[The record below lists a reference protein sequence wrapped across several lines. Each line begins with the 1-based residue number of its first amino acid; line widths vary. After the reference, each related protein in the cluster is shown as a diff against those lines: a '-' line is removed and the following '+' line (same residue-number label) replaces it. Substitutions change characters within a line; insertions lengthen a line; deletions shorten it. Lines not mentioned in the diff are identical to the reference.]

1 MYRIEGTID
10 LKISRKELELLLN
23 SLKLTMSVIKNK
35 SDNLDLYKKLLRDLT
50 YVEKQWEEKEKE
62 YYKSKEAATRG

>member
-50 YVEKQWEEKEKE
+50 YVEKQWEEKEEK
-62 YYKSKEAATRG
+62 YYKSKETETRG

>member
-50 YVEKQWEEKEKE
+50 YVEKQWEEKEEKH
-62 YYKSKEAATRG
+62 YKSKETATRG

>member
-23 SLKLTMSVIKNK
+23 SLKASMSIIKNE
-35 SDNLDLYKKLLRDLT
+35 SDNLDEYKKLLTGLA
-50 YVEKQWEEKEKE
+50 YVEKQWKEKE
-62 YYKSKEAATRG
+62 EAYYESEGIEQK

>member
-35 SDNLDLYKKLLRDLT
+35 SDNLDLYKKLLGDLI
-50 YVEKQWEEKEKE
+50 YVEKQWKEKE
-62 YYKSKEAATRG
+62 EEYYRNQETKTRG